1 MDVALVENKT
11 VTQVWRNSSK
21 KEILATGFSPKGMG
35 ILHEFDE
42 ADGVV
47 CGMVYK
53 DKNLTLPEVKTSAVE
68 SLTRVQLLRGLLR
81 RGYITPEEAM
91 NDPME
96 VPAFI
101 QQAFSGADPVTQA
114 EGIVQ
119 WRSAPTIGKGDTLF
133 AAVLPALGKQRGKP
147 FGAKEVDEFFS
158 EFGKL

>member
-35 ILHEFDE
+35 TLREFEPADE
-42 ADGVV
+42 VV
-47 CGMVYK
+47 CGMIVK
-53 DKNLTLPEVKTSAVE
+53 GGMVELPPAQAPYVDT
-68 SLTRVQLLRGLLR
+68 LTRAQLLRGLLR
-81 RGYITPEEAM
+81 RGYITAEEAV

-96 VPAFI
+96 IPAFI
-101 QQAFSGADPVTQA
+101 QQAFSAADPVTRA

-119 WRSAPTIGKGDTLF
+119 WRSAPTIEKGDTLF
-133 AAVLPALGKQRGKP
+133 AAVLPALGKVRGQP